1 MPLPPAARPAK
12 RSVFLLIVSRPIGGP
27 INYFNNGRG
36 DGIITI
42 ALAAATAGPALTRK
56 FKLVTFTGP
65 ALPALVTRALFRLIR
80 R

>member
-1 MPLPPAARPAK
+1 M
-12 RSVFLLIVSRPIGGP
+12 GP

-36 DGIITI
+36 DGIIII

-56 FKLVTFTGP
+56 FKLVIFSGP
-65 ALPALVTRALFRLIR
+65 ASLALVTHALFRLIR